1 MVMDTLTKGYV
12 SRPPIFADIFNYLLY
27 QGRQVISPDALRSVD
42 TTEIITPYGNNA
54 KVPIQKYRDNM
65 KVWAAMHDGEVVYV
79 LLGNENQT
87 NVHYAMPVKDMLY
100 DSINYAAQVDAA
112 RQSYRNFKFDP
123 DGVKISLTGDEF
135 LSGFRKGDKLIPVIT
150 AVVLFNTQEWD
161 APLSIHEML
170 NVNKDL
176 LPFIP
181 DYKINLIAP
190 ANISEG
196 DFTTKEHDGK
206 FHTGFGTLMQVIK
219 HQNEM
224 EVYDVIREARNMDE
238 ASADMIAEVANIK
251 FEKTVDEKGE
261 VNVCKGM
268 EDYIRKS
275 NIETAIATLRNL
287 GMPEK
292 EIEERVAKQFDVSV
306 EYVKTLM
313 LPKAV

>member
-1 MVMDTLTKGYV
+1 
-12 SRPPIFADIFNYLLY
+12 
-27 QGRQVISPDALRSVD
+27 
-42 TTEIITPYGNNA
+42 
-54 KVPIQKYRDNM
+54 
-65 KVWAAMHDGEVVYV
+65 
-79 LLGNENQT
+79 
-87 NVHYAMPVKDMLY
+87 
-100 DSINYAAQVDAA
+100 
-112 RQSYRNFKFDP
+112 
-123 DGVKISLTGDEF
+123 
-135 LSGFRKGDKLIPVIT
+135 
-150 AVVLFNTQEWD
+150 
-161 APLSIHEML
+161 ML